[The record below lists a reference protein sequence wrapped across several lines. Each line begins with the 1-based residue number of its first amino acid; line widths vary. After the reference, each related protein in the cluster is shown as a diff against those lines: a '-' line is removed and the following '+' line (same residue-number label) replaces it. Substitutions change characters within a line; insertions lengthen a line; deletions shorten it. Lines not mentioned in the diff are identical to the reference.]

1 MRISIFVFVAAL
13 SSVSAWGQFPDLPGK
28 DFTVKSCSNCH
39 EPERATSL
47 HQDKDGWDATISAM
61 VSRGMEI
68 KSDADY
74 ATILDYLSKAFPA
87 EAPKPLNINTASP
100 IDMESALS
108 LLHSQAVLIVN
119 YRDKN
124 GKFKSLDDL
133 KKVPGLD
140 FTKIEAK
147 KDRIA
152 F

>member
-1 MRISIFVFVAAL
+1 M
-13 SSVSAWGQFPDLPGK
+13 G
-28 DFTVKSCSNCH
+28 
-39 EPERATSL
+39 
-47 HQDKDGWDATISAM
+47 
-61 VSRGMEI
+61 
-68 KSDADY
+68 DADY
-74 ATILDYLSKAFPA
+74 NTVLDYLSKAFPA
-87 EAPKPLNINTASP
+87 DAPKPLNINTAST

-108 LLHSQAVLIVN
+108 LLRSQAALIVA

-140 FTKIEAK
+140 FSKIEAK

>member
-1 MRISIFVFVAAL
+1 MSLFAGM
-13 SSVSAWGQFPDLPGK
+13 AWGQFPDLPGK
-28 DFTVKSCSNCH
+28 DLTMKVCGNCH
-39 EPERATSL
+39 EPERAASL
-47 HQDKDGWDATISAM
+47 HQTKDGWDATMAAM
-61 VSRGMEI
+61 AGRGMDI
-68 KSDADY
+68 PDADY
-74 ATILDYLSKAFPA
+74 SAVLDYLSKAFPA
-87 EAPKPLNINTASP
+87 DAPKPLNINTASA

-108 LLHSQAVLIVN
+108 LLRSQASLIVA

-140 FTKIEAK
+140 FSKIADK

>member
-1 MRISIFVFVAAL
+1 MTAMAGRGM
-13 SSVSAWGQFPDLPGK
+13 SVSDAEYN
-28 DFTVKSCSNCH
+28 TVL
-39 EPERATSL
+39 E
-47 HQDKDGWDATISAM
+47 
-61 VSRGMEI
+61 
-68 KSDADY
+68 
-74 ATILDYLSKAFPA
+74 YLSTAFPA

-108 LLHSQAVLIVN
+108 LLHSQAVLIVA

-140 FTKIEAK
+140 FSKIEAK